1 MNKKS
6 FIGLI
11 ILVFIVVVIGVYFSI
26 IQRAEEKP
34 PAVYQVGILSGLDYI
49 AEAADGFK
57 AGMAELGYLEGED
70 IIYDC
75 QKTDFD
81 MAEYRRILNKFVAD
95 QVDLIFVFPTEAS
108 QEAKIATQETGTPV
122 VFTVANIEGTGLV
135 ESLAEPGG
143 NITGVRYPGP
153 DIALQRFEIMRELA
167 PEAKRYWIPYQRG
180 YPIIASQ
187 LEVLYQEAEE
197 AGITLI
203 EAPADNAAEVQTLLD
218 ERDKLDDIG
227 FDVIM
232 ALAEPLYVT
241 PDAFSVI
248 CEFAA
253 EHKIPNAG
261 ALIEIEGCGSLFGVH
276 IHNFNTGKQAAPLAD
291 KILRGIP
298 AGTIPVVSAE
308 SYFQLNYKVA
318 EELGL
323 TVPEGLLERANEI
336 IR

>member
-6 FIGLI
+6 LIGVI
-11 ILVFIVVVIGVYFSI
+11 ILVFIAVVIGVYFLV

-34 PAVYQVGILSGLDYI
+34 PTVYKVGILSGLDYI
-49 AEAADGFK
+49 IKAADGFK
-57 AGMAELGYLEGED
+57 AGMAELGYLEGQN
-70 IIYDC
+70 IIYDL
-75 QKTDFD
+75 QSTDFD
-81 MAEYRRILNKFVAD
+81 MAEYKRILNKFVAD

-108 QEAKIATQETGTPV
+108 QEAKIATQETGIPV

-135 ESLAEPGG
+135 ESVAQPGG

-167 PEAKRYWIPYQRG
+167 PEAKIYWIPYQRG
-180 YPIIASQ
+180 YPIVASQ

-203 EAPADNAAEVQTLLD
+203 EAPADNAAEVQALLD
-218 ERDKLDDIG
+218 EQAKLADIG
-227 FDVIM
+227 FDAIL

-241 PDAFSVI
+241 PDAFLVM
-248 CEFAA
+248 CEFSA

-261 ALIEIEGCGSLFGVH
+261 ALIEVEGCASLFGVH
-276 IHNFNTGKQAAPLAD
+276 TVDFDMGKLAAPLAD

-298 AGTIPVVSAE
+298 VGTIPVVSGE
-308 SYFQLNYKVA
+308 PYFQLNYKLA
-318 EELGL
+318 QELGI
-323 TVPEGLLERANEI
+323 TVHEGLLERADEI